1 MKIGIAG
8 TGYVGLSLAV
18 LLSRQHEVTAIDIN
32 EEKVAMLSRGQ
43 SPIADA
49 EIEQYLKEE
58 ELDLT
63 FTTETE
69 KAYKE
74 ADFIIVATPTNY
86 DTKRNYFD
94 TSSVEAVLKLVKS
107 YGSQAWVVIKS
118 TIPVGYVKKIRQSLG
133 MDRIMFSP
141 EFLRESRAL
150 YDNLYPSRI
159 IVGAELGSR
168 EQAEAA
174 GCFLEML
181 KEAAIRQE
189 VPTYLM
195 DTTEAE
201 AVKLFANTYLAMRV
215 AFFNELDT
223 YADAK
228 GLDTRRIIEGVC
240 ADPRI
245 GSGYNNP
252 SFGYGGYCLPKDT
265 KQLRANYEGVPETL
279 ISAIVTANRARKDYL
294 AERVLH
300 LAGWTENGFSGGEAP
315 TIGIYRLTMKT
326 GSDNFRQSAVQG
338 LIKRMRAEGANI
350 LIYEPTM
357 PEGRTVYG
365 NTVTHDLEE
374 FKAAS
379 RSIVANRMDSS
390 LAEVQDKV
398 FTRDVFRCD

>member
-1 MKIGIAG
+1 MKIAIAG

-58 ELDLT
+58 KLNLT

-107 YGSQAWVVIKS
+107 YGSRAWVVIKS

-181 KEAAIRQE
+181 KGAAIRQE

-245 GSGYNNP
+245 GGGYNNP

-294 AERVLH
+294 AERVLR
-300 LAGWTENGFSGGEAP
+300 LAGWTENGFPGGEAP

-350 LIYEPTM
+350 LIYEPAL

-365 NTVTHDLEE
+365 NTVTHDLEG

-379 RSIVANRMDSS
+379 RIIVANRMDSC
-390 LAEVQDKV
+390 LTDVQDKV